1 MDFDKI
7 GPLFVGIVSGI
18 IGLAIISVV
27 LSQKAKTSDV
37 IQAGGS
43 ALSSIIAAAV
53 TPITGSAGGFGTGG
67 A

>member
-18 IGLAIISVV
+18 IMLAIISVV
-27 LSQKAKTSDV
+27 LSQKANTPQV
-37 IQAGGS
+37 LQAGGS
-43 ALSSIIAAAV
+43 ALSAILNAAV
-53 TPITGSAGGFGTGG
+53 SPITGSAGGFGTGG